1 MSGAKMRR
9 DGTLAYRSHTARGRL
24 YRAAAL
30 SMALS
35 LAGVAAAPPLVAQT
49 AQELARARTLYK
61 QGLSLEAAGDW
72 AGALAKFDE
81 VARVRLTPQ
90 VRFHIGRCKENLGR
104 LTEALGDYRLAEY
117 EAQQQN
123 AKELDEIS
131 NARETLE
138 ARIPKLVI
146 TRGAGAESATIEVD
160 GVDVGESQLG
170 KEVSVDPGPHRIVA
184 KLSGGRQF
192 EQTVNVQEGETMNVE
207 LVAPEGFGKPQDAG
221 PRDDDPP
228 VIEPPPAVVVDS
240 KGPNALPFIIGGIG
254 VIGLGAA
261 GYFALQRKSAEDDLA
276 AVCRPDGVCPRSSQG
291 LQDDGERYAML
302 TNVGLGVGIVGIG
315 VATVL
320 LITGSG
326 ASSAPKETVTQR
338 GFQNVKL
345 GVSTGPMHGV
355 NVVGQF

>member
-1 MSGAKMRR
+1 
-9 DGTLAYRSHTARGRL
+9 
-24 YRAAAL
+24 
-30 SMALS
+30 MALT
-35 LAGVAAAPPLVAQT
+35 LGGVASAPPLFAQT
-49 AQELARARTLYK
+49 PQELARARTLYK

-81 VARVRLTPQ
+81 VARVKLTPQ

-131 NARETLE
+131 KSREALE

-160 GVDVGESQLG
+160 GVDVGESQIG

-184 KLSGGRQF
+184 KLSGGREF
-192 EQTVNVQEGETMNVE
+192 EETVNVGEGETKNVE
-207 LVAPEGFGKPQDAG
+207 LVAPEGLIKKKPIASEG
-221 PRDDDPP
+221 DDPDE
-228 VIEPPPAVVVDS
+228 IKPPPHVELDS
-240 KGPNALPFIIGGIG
+240 KGPGALPFIIGGVG
-254 VIGLGAA
+254 LVGLGAA
-261 GYFALQRKSAEDDLA
+261 GYFALQRQSAEDDLTA
-276 AVCRPDGVCPRSSQG
+276 ACRADDVCPRSKQS
-291 LQDDGERYAML
+291 LQDDGERYAL
-302 TNVGLGVGIVGIG
+302 YTNIGLGVGIVGLG
-315 VATVL
+315 VAAVL

-326 ASSAPKETVTQR
+326 SSAPAKETVTQR
-338 GFQNVKL
+338 GFQNVKV
-345 GVSTGPMHGV
+345 GVATGPVTGV